1 MGNRKENRF
10 RESAGKGI
18 WPCGQGVDRRRFLK
32 LGFLAALPFMSAG
45 LHLPKAFAFEGQKR
59 ILSLYNTHTGEAL
72 STVYWKSGEY
82 VKPSLSNINH
92 ILRDHRT
99 DEVISMDLG
108 LLDLLHAIHLKV
120 GTQEP
125 FHIISGY
132 RSTRTNAFLCEQNH
146 GVVKN
151 SLHLC
156 GKAADIRLPGYELS
170 RLRRVALNLRE
181 GGVGY
186 YPRSDFVH
194 VDVGRVRY
202 W

>member
-1 MGNRKENRF
+1 M
-10 RESAGKGI
+10 
-18 WPCGQGVDRRRFLK
+18 DRRRFLK
-32 LGFLAALPFMSAG
+32 LGLLAVLSFVSAG
-45 LHLPKAFAFEGQKR
+45 LRLPKAFALEGQKR

-72 STVYWKSGEY
+72 STVYWESGEY
-82 VKPSLSNINH
+82 LKPSLSTINQ
-92 ILRDHRT
+92 IMRDHRT
-99 DEVISMDLG
+99 NEVTSMDLS
-108 LLDLLHAIHLKV
+108 LLDLLHAIHLKM

-132 RSTRTNAFLCEQNH
+132 RSPRTNAFLCEQNQ

-170 RLRRVALNLRE
+170 HLRQVAMNLRE

-194 VDVGRVRY
+194 VDVGRVRC

>member
-1 MGNRKENRF
+1 MENQKGNHFRK
-10 RESAGKGI
+10 SAGTSLL
-18 WPCGQGVDRRRFLK
+18 PCGQGVDRRRFLK
-32 LGFLAALPFMSAG
+32 LSLLAALPFMSSG
-45 LHLPKAFAFEGQKR
+45 LHLPKAFAHEGQKR
-59 ILSLYNTHTGEAL
+59 ILSFYNTHTGEAL
-72 STVYWKSGEY
+72 STLYWESGRY
-82 VKPSLSNINH
+82 LKPSLSDINY

-99 DEVISMDLG
+99 DEVMSMDLS

-132 RSTRTNAFLCEQNH
+132 RSARTNAFLCKQNR
-146 GVVKN
+146 GVVNN

-156 GKAADIRLPGYELS
+156 GKAVDIRLPGYELS
-170 RLRRVALNLRE
+170 SLRRVAVNLRA

-194 VDVGRVRY
+194 VDVGRVRN

>member
-1 MGNRKENRF
+1 MENKKGNNFRK
-10 RESAGKGI
+10 SAGKSI
-18 WPCGQGVDRRRFLK
+18 WPCVQGVDRRRFLK
-32 LGFLAALPFMSAG
+32 LGLLVTLPFISSG
-45 LHLPKAFAFEGQKR
+45 LHLPKAFAYGGQKR
-59 ILSLYNTHTGEAL
+59 ILSFYNTHTGEAL
-72 STVYWKSGEY
+72 STLYWESGEY
-82 VKPSLSNINH
+82 LKPSLSDINH

-99 DEVISMDLG
+99 DEVMPMDLR

-132 RSTRTNAFLCEQNH
+132 RSARTNAFLCKQNR

-151 SLHLC
+151 SLHVY
-156 GKAADIRLPGYELS
+156 GKAVDIRLPGYELS
-170 RLRRVALNLRE
+170 SLRRVAVNLRA

-194 VDVGRVRY
+194 VDVGRVRN

>member
-1 MGNRKENRF
+1 MENRKGTHF
-10 RESAGKGI
+10 RKSAEKSI
-18 WPCGQGVDRRRFLK
+18 WPCGQGLGRRRFLK
-32 LGFLAALPFMSAG
+32 LGLLAALPFMSSG
-45 LHLPKAFAFEGQKR
+45 LHLPRAFAHERQKR
-59 ILSLYNTHTGEAL
+59 ILSFYNTHTGEAL
-72 STVYWKSGEY
+72 STLYWESGEY
-82 VKPSLSNINH
+82 LKPSLSDINH

-99 DEVISMDLG
+99 DEVTPMDLD
-108 LLDLLHAIHLKV
+108 LLDLLHAIRRKA

-132 RSTRTNAFLCEQNH
+132 RSARTNAFLCEQNR

-156 GKAADIRLPGYELS
+156 GKAADIRLPGYKLS
-170 RLRRVALNLRE
+170 SLRQVAMNLRA

-186 YPRSDFVH
+186 YPQSDFVH
-194 VDVGRVRY
+194 VDVGRVRN

>member
-1 MGNRKENRF
+1 M
-10 RESAGKGI
+10 
-18 WPCGQGVDRRRFLK
+18 PCGQGVDRRRFLK
-32 LGFLAALPFMSAG
+32 LSLLAALPFISSG
-45 LHLPKAFAFEGQKR
+45 LHLPKAFAHEGQKR
-59 ILSLYNTHTGEAL
+59 ALSFYNTHTGEAL
-72 STVYWKSGEY
+72 STLYWESGRY
-82 VKPSLSNINH
+82 LKPSLSDINY

-99 DEVISMDLG
+99 DEVMSMDLS

-132 RSTRTNAFLCEQNH
+132 RSARTNAFLCKQNR
-146 GVVKN
+146 GVVNN

-156 GKAADIRLPGYELS
+156 GKAVDIRLPGYELS
-170 RLRRVALNLRE
+170 SLRRVAVNLRA

-194 VDVGRVRY
+194 VDVGRVRN